1 MHIKNLTQLSVIEM
15 PYGDLNWGPDP
26 RHIRQG
32 IYSDIQ
38 LWDKY
43 RELDDYHLCSVYN
56 KANVPVQTQRITYQ
70 PVEKEEIY
78 LTLTRQLSDAVYQ
91 SLSDNSAL
99 LLTGGYC
106 KDAVAVCGGIQR
118 YLGPDKKVG
127 IIYLDAHSD
136 MSTPEV
142 TTTGILGGMDVA
154 AILGKT
160 LPQWC
165 NAAGLSKPYDD
176 ELVLLSDF
184 RESTVN
190 DDGALPLVQ
199 SSKLC
204 WLKTD
209 EFNDPEKWKHAVFA
223 LADKVDAL

>member
-78 LTLTRQLSDAVYQ
+78 LTLTRQSVRRSIPVSIRQ
-91 SLSDNSAL
+91 FCSAS
-99 LLTGGYC
+99 Y
-106 KDAVAVCGGIQR
+106 R
-118 YLGPDKKVG
+118 R
-127 IIYLDAHSD
+127 
-136 MSTPEV
+136 
-142 TTTGILGGMDVA
+142 IL
-154 AILGKT
+154 
-160 LPQWC
+160 
-165 NAAGLSKPYDD
+165 
-176 ELVLLSDF
+176 
-184 RESTVN
+184 
-190 DDGALPLVQ
+190 
-199 SSKLC
+199 
-204 WLKTD
+204 
-209 EFNDPEKWKHAVFA
+209 
-223 LADKVDAL
+223 

>member
-26 RHIRQG
+26 KHIRTG

-43 RELDDYHLCSVYN
+43 RELDDYHLCGIYN
-56 KANVPVQTQRITYQ
+56 KAGVPVQTQRITYQ
-70 PVEKEEIY
+70 PNEKEEIY

-91 SLSDNSAL
+91 SLSSGSAL

-118 YLGPDKKVG
+118 YLGTDKRVG

-160 LPQWC
+160 LPTWC
-165 NAAGLSKPYDD
+165 N
-176 ELVLLSDF
+176 VCLLYTSPSPRD
-184 RESTVN
+184 
-190 DDGALPLVQ
+190 
-199 SSKLC
+199 
-204 WLKTD
+204 
-209 EFNDPEKWKHAVFA
+209 
-223 LADKVDAL
+223 